1 MRTSTRQG
9 PTMAPRPLRAD
20 ARRNRDRLLKAA
32 AAAFAAHGTHAS
44 LDDIAR
50 QAGVGPGTLYRHFPT
65 REDLIEALI
74 HSGVED
80 LVAQSEELR
89 DAEDPL
95 AALRTWLQQLV
106 RHASAYRGLAE
117 SLENARSGQG
127 RLAAA
132 CHTQEAAAA
141 VLFTRAREH
150 GHIHPQVTLEDVL
163 HLVSGI
169 AWVTQRQPPGRGERL
184 LTLVL
189 DGLARDPHRS
199 LGGGLAPR
207 SVRS

>member
-1 MRTSTRQG
+1 MRTSTSTRQD
-9 PTMAPRPLRAD
+9 PTPRPLRAD

-32 AAAFAAHGTHAS
+32 ATAFAAQGTDAS

-50 QAGVGPGTLYRHFPT
+50 RAGVGPGTLYRHFPT

-80 LVAQSEELR
+80 LVAQSEQLL

-95 AALRTWLQQLV
+95 AALRTWLLALL

-117 SLENARSGQG
+117 SLEDAKGGQG

-132 CHTQEAAAA
+132 CHAQEAAASA
-141 VLFTRAREH
+141 LFTRARKH
-150 GHIHPQVTLEDVL
+150 GHVRPQVTLEDVL

-169 AWVTQRQPPGRGERL
+169 AWVAQRQPPGHGERL

-189 DGLARDPHRS
+189 DGLARDP
-199 LGGGLAPR
+199 
-207 SVRS
+207 